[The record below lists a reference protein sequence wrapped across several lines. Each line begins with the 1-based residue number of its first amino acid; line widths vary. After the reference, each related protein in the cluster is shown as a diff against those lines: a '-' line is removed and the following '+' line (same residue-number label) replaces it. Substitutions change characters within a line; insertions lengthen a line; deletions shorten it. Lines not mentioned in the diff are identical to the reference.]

1 MALEIP
7 GIGNPSNLSDFAKLD
22 PAKQAPHVPR
32 QVVGGHP
39 ADSTEQAR
47 RDANYEKL
55 LEQLFNTVAPYDQKL
70 RFSINRQLGE
80 VVVKVIDTKTDKVI
94 REIPPEEIQKL
105 QAKINEAVGLLINKL
120 I

>member
-7 GIGNPSNLSDFAKLD
+7 GIGNPSNAGDFSKVDA
-22 PAKQAPHVPR
+22 PKQSPHIPR
-32 QVVGGHP
+32 QVIDGHP
-39 ADSTEQAR
+39 ADFIAQAKH
-47 RDANYEKL
+47 DANYEKL
-55 LEQLFNTVAPYDQKL
+55 LEQLFKTVAPYDQELK
-70 RFSINRQLGE
+70 FSINRQLGE